1 MKVTVSDVVFDNEAV
16 QALIDPFHPKHRVV
30 LAHLAGIVAR
40 RKRGHPSRAV
50 VPTAVRVEAGWDRTE
65 DAAAAIN
72 RFRIIDHPLDSRTA
86 NHATA
91 IRKHTGVSVADAH
104 LGAAVRELAPGTTR
118 SIVVLTSDPD
128 DISRA
133 TEPTPVTIIRI

>member
-1 MKVTVSDVVFDNEAV
+1 MSHVVLDNEAV
-16 QALIDPFHPKHRVV
+16 QALIDPFHAKHRVV
-30 LAHLAGIVAR
+30 VAHLAGIVTR
-40 RKRGHPSRAV
+40 RKRGHPSRAA
-50 VPTAVRVEAGWDRTE
+50 VPTSVRVEAGWDRTE
-65 DAAAAIN
+65 NAAAAIN
-72 RFRIIDHPLDSRTA
+72 RFRILDHPLDTPTA
-86 NHATA
+86 NHGTA

-104 LGAAVRELAPGTTR
+104 LGATVRELAPATTG